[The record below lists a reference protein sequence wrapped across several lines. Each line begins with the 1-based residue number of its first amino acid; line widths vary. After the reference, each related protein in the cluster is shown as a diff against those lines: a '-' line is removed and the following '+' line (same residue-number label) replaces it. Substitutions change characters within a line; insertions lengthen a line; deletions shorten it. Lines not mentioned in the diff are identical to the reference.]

1 MGKDVAIE
9 EIREV
14 RHRISEKYGHNTRA
28 ILAHYKELEVKYKE
42 RMLRRHRAVGEAAA
56 ATQ

>member
-28 ILAHYKELEVKYKE
+28 ILAHYKELEAKYKE
-42 RMLRRHRAVGEAAA
+42 RMLRHPRIVGQTTGT
-56 ATQ
+56 TQ